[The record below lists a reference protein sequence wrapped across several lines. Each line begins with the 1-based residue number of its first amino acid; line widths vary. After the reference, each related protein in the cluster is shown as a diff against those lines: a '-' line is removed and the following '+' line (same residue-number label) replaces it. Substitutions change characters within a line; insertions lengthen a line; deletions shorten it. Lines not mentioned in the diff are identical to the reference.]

1 MVLLGN
7 QFCGY
12 LVHILESFEVNQ
24 ELGLHIFLSQELN
37 YLVLAYE
44 LLHEDSFFLELVKKS
59 LEAQY
64 VWVKV

>member
-24 ELGLHIFLSQELN
+24 ELGLHVFLSQELN
-37 YLVLAYE
+37 HFVLAYE
-44 LLHEDSFFLELVKKS
+44 LLHEDSFFLELV
-59 LEAQY
+59 
-64 VWVKV
+64 